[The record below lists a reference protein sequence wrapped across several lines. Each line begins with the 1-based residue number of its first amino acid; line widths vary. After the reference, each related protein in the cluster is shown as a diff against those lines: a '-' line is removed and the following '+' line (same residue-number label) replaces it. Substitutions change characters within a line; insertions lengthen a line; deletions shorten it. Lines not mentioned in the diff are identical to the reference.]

1 MKTILFFESA
11 FCQTNQTLQDGVRR
25 YARAANWQVRTVEYG
40 RAARD
45 RTGDAGVKGSADI
58 RRLAAFWKADGCIVD
73 CGNEPTTFMAADFG
87 RLPTVFLDRHP
98 DTIESD
104 AVCVSSDAESVASSA
119 AQVLLELGFNDYA
132 YVGWLE
138 PVTWSEERETRFSEI
153 VNLNG
158 KAFHPFPRSSRKV
171 SDRRLHAALLSW
183 LARLPR
189 PCGIFAANDYIAQI
203 VLEACAQLRIAV
215 PDEMAVVGVDN
226 EDRICENTRPTLTSV
241 LPDNDLAGYLAAELL
256 DERMKGH
263 RPANRTFGAL
273 TVVRRQST
281 CRYRRNDVRVLAAIE
296 TIRRH
301 ACEGLSAKSVIDGMG
316 CSRRLAEMRFRE
328 VTGHSIHEE
337 IADVRLT
344 RARMLLRDP
353 RKTVEMVA
361 ASCGYNS
368 TVALR
373 KAFLS
378 HTGEKL
384 SAWRER
390 VNCKTNRDFKE
401 FCGDVH
407 MV

>member
-1 MKTILFFESA
+1 MERTILFFASA
-11 FCQTNQTLQDGVRR
+11 FCQTNQMQQDGARR
-25 YARAANWQVRTVEYG
+25 YARAAGWQLRAIEYG

-45 RTGDAGVKGSADI
+45 RAGEPGVKGREDV
-58 RRLAAFWKADGCIVD
+58 RKLVAFWKADGCIVD
-73 CGNEPTTFMAADFG
+73 CGNEPTTLKASDFKG
-87 RLPTVFLDRHP
+87 IPAVFLDRHP
-98 DTIESD
+98 DTIEPGT
-104 AVCVSSDAESVASSA
+104 VCVSSDAGSVASSA

-138 PVTWSEERETRFSEI
+138 AVAWSEEREARFAEI

-158 KAFHPFPRSSRKV
+158 KAFHPFPRSSRKF
-171 SDRRLHAALLSW
+171 SDRRLHASLLPW
-183 LARLPR
+183 LKSLPR
-189 PCGIFAANDYIAQI
+189 PCGIFAANDYVAQI

-215 PDEMAVVGVDN
+215 PDEIAVVGVDN

-281 CRYRRNDVRVLAAIE
+281 CRYRRNDARVLAAIE

-301 ACEGLSAKSVIDGMG
+301 ACEGLSAKAVIDGMG

-328 VTGHSIHEE
+328 VTGHSILDE
-337 IADVRLT
+337 IAGVRLM
-344 RARMLLRDP
+344 RAQMLLRDP

-361 ASCGYNS
+361 ACCGYNS

-378 HTGEKL
+378 HMGEKL
-384 SAWRER
+384 STWRKR
-390 VNCKTNRDFKE
+390 QK
-401 FCGDVH
+401 G
-407 MV
+407 

>member
-1 MKTILFFESA
+1 MAKTVLFFESA

-25 YARAANWQVRTVEYG
+25 YARASNWQVRTVEYG

-58 RRLAAFWKADGCIVD
+58 RRLAAFWEADGCIVD

-98 DTIESD
+98 DTIEPD
-104 AVCVSSDAESVASSA
+104 AVCVSSDAGSVASSA

-138 PVTWSEERETRFSEI
+138 PVTWSEEREARFAEI

-171 SDRRLHAALLSW
+171 SDRRLHASLLSW

-189 PCGIFAANDYIAQI
+189 PCGIFAANDYVAQI

-226 EDRICENTRPTLTSV
+226 EDRICENTRPSLTSV
-241 LPDNDLAGYLAAELL
+241 LPDNDLAGYMAAELL
-256 DERMKGH
+256 DRMKRGE
-263 RPANRTFGAL
+263 RPDSLTFGAL

-281 CRYRRNDVRVLAAIE
+281 CRYRRSDLRVLAAVE
-296 TIRRH
+296 AIRRK
-301 ACEGLSAKSVIDGMG
+301 ACAGLTARAVIAEMG

-328 VTGHSIHEE
+328 VTGHSILDE
-337 IADVRLT
+337 ITDVRLT
-344 RARMLLRDP
+344 HARMLLRDP

-368 TVALR
+368 PVALR

-378 HTGEKL
+378 HTGETL

-390 VNCKTNRDFKE
+390 QKGKSPL
-401 FCGDVH
+401 
-407 MV
+407 

>member
-1 MKTILFFESA
+1 MAKTVLFFESA

-25 YARAANWQVRTVEYG
+25 YARASNWQVRTVEYG

-98 DTIESD
+98 DTIETD
-104 AVCVSSDAESVASSA
+104 AVCVSSDAGSVASSA

-138 PVTWSEERETRFSEI
+138 PVTWSEEREARFAEI

-171 SDRRLHAALLSW
+171 SDRRLHASLLSW

-189 PCGIFAANDYIAQI
+189 PCGIFAANDYVAQI

-226 EDRICENTRPTLTSV
+226 EDRICENTRPSLTSV
-241 LPDNDLAGYLAAELL
+241 LPDNDLAGYMAAELL
-256 DERMKGH
+256 DGMMRGER
-263 RPANRTFGAL
+263 PDSRTFGAL

-281 CRYRRNDVRVLAAIE
+281 CRYRRSDLRVLAAVE
-296 TIRRH
+296 AIRRK
-301 ACEGLSAKSVIDGMG
+301 ACACLTARAVIAEMG

-328 VTGHSIHEE
+328 VTGHSILDE
-337 IADVRLT
+337 ITDVRLT
-344 RARMLLRDP
+344 HARMLLRDP

-368 TVALR
+368 PVALR

-378 HTGEKL
+378 HTGETL

-390 VNCKTNRDFKE
+390 QKGKSPL
-401 FCGDVH
+401 
-407 MV
+407 